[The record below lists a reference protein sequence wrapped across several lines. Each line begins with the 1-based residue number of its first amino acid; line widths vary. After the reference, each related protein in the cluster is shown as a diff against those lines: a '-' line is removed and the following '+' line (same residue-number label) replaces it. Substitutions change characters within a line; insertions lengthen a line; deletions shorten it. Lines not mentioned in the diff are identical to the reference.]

1 MRGHR
6 PHDDGDHTGAL
17 LDVLERCPN
26 ATLVTNFFSVERLGL
41 EKPGLPLHRMRWLEP
56 GDCLDAGDRTLHLFR
71 PPIFD
76 GPTTRG
82 LYGAC
87 AFPWLRRPRG
97 AA

>member
-1 MRGHR
+1 MRR
-6 PHDDGDHTGAL
+6 S
-17 LDVLERCPN
+17 
-26 ATLVTNFFSVERLGL
+26 VTNFFSVQRLGL

-76 GPTTRG
+76 GPTMRG